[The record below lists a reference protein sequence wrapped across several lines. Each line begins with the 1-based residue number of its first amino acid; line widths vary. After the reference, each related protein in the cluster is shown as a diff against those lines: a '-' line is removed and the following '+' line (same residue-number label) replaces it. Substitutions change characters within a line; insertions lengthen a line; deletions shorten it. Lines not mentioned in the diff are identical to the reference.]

1 LINVALQ
8 KGSTDCGLYAI
19 AMMTSI
25 AFKQDP
31 EGIVYDHNGLRL
43 HLKECFDQGIMQPFP
58 ISKKRRLKNRIV
70 MEKVCLVYCLCR
82 LPEPEDGSK
91 MIGCDGCME
100 WFHQK
105 CLSDSALFEEDTWLC
120 NKCLDKC

>member
-1 LINVALQ
+1 
-8 KGSTDCGLYAI
+8 
-19 AMMTSI
+19 
-25 AFKQDP
+25 
-31 EGIVYDHNGLRL
+31 
-43 HLKECFDQGIMQPFP
+43 MQPFP

-70 MEKVCLVYCLCR
+70 MEKECLVYCLCR

-105 CLSDSALFEEDTWLC
+105 SLSDSALFEEDTWLC